1 MGPSSFIDEAMRS
14 WALRYL
20 REAEADLSLAR
31 ECASMDAVRELSAIS
46 VKKAQLAVQHALSD
60 PDTFEYAI
68 AESLVKGPLREPL
81 LRFMEKT
88 DLLVK
93 RAADPRFAVGKDQL
107 LKLVEKALEAS
118 SLIVRAAVGK
128 PRKPAG
134 RKRN

>member
-1 MGPSSFIDEAMRS
+1 MPPSSFIDEAMKS

-46 VKKAQLAVQHALSD
+46 VRKAQLAVQHALSD
-60 PDTFEYAI
+60 PDTFEYAA

-93 RAADPRFAVGKDQL
+93 KVADPKFAIDKGQL
-107 LKLVEKALEAS
+107 LRLVEKALEAS

-134 RKRN
+134 RERS